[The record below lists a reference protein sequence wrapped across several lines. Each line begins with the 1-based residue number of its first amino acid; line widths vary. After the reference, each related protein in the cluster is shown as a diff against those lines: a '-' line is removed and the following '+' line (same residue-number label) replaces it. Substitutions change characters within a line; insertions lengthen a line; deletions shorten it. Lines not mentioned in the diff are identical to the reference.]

1 MWEKVGERKWVLLP
15 PITNMR
21 GRLVYMLNL
30 CIHSLI
36 GYIWQKSN
44 KKKFLIQGLFF
55 NHLQL
60 CFMVFGL

>member
-1 MWEKVGERKWVLLP
+1 MWDKVGERKWVLLP

-44 KKKFLIQGLFF
+44 KKFF